1 MMNKSPPLITVIITC
16 HNEGKFIEQC
26 IRSVF
31 DQTIFNLIYE
41 IIVINDS
48 STDNSKE
55 ILNSLKKEC
64 SILRIIDSNNRSLS
78 KSRNQALNLS
88 NSTYIAILDGDDFWT
103 KFKLENQLKTLKKL
117 DDNYALV
124 YTNFID
130 FTDGDFEN
138 IKKIKV
144 RSLNDN
150 SQNQLIEYFC
160 KDGPIVPSTIFFKL
174 NFAKKVGFFDEDFT
188 RYGEDQDFCIKLLE
202 KYKFFHLNDFSCY
215 KRKHINQITNKI
227 YETISIGD
235 MVINKAILRNNY
247 LKKFKKIRMSRARN
261 KAALH
266 TLKNFEERLIV
277 FRLIHESLK
286 CNPIN
291 IKTWFLLLLS
301 IFPKKLIL
309 QIINYLIFLQKYIP
323 FNIKV

>member
-144 RSLNDN
+144 RSLNYN
-150 SQNQLIEYFC
+150 
-160 KDGPIVPSTIFFKL
+160 
-174 NFAKKVGFFDEDFT
+174 
-188 RYGEDQDFCIKLLE
+188 
-202 KYKFFHLNDFSCY
+202 
-215 KRKHINQITNKI
+215 
-227 YETISIGD
+227 
-235 MVINKAILRNNY
+235 
-247 LKKFKKIRMSRARN
+247 
-261 KAALH
+261 
-266 TLKNFEERLIV
+266 
-277 FRLIHESLK
+277 
-286 CNPIN
+286 
-291 IKTWFLLLLS
+291 
-301 IFPKKLIL
+301 
-309 QIINYLIFLQKYIP
+309 
-323 FNIKV
+323 